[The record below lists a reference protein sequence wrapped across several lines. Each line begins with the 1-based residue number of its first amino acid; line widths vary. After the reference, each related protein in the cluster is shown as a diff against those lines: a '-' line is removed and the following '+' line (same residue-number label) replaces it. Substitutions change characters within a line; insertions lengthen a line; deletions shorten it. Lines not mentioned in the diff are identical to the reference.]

1 MSSTAPATLCPG
13 TAQSLQAPRR
23 RAGPFS
29 PAAGNTWD
37 RNPCLRTSVAMARL
51 GMLRTPTVI
60 IDTAK
65 RKVSKYRLDCLQED
79 KAFLPLTVRRGVAV
93 PSRHGELIAQ
103 PIARRAATLFFPRG
117 SRAPCHYGTARG
129 VRARRAAHTHTH
141 TQLLTAGNTGI
152 ATFFFAVYLRPL
164 AWEIRAVP
172 VLPARRH
179 WSGELAAQ
187 RAVSATRRVLLPA
200 SVMRR
205 CRVRPSLC
213 TSDGGCCPSTPSSAF
228 SGTLCRT
235 TSMRTGED
243 NRIALMCHMMPLLR

>member
-129 VRARRAAHTHTH
+129 VRARRTAHTHTH
-141 TQLLTAGNTGI
+141 TTPDGGQHLGSRHFSSPSTSGRLHGKFVRFCTSCPP
-152 ATFFFAVYLRPL
+152 PL
-164 AWEIRAVP
+164 VRRTRRTKSCVSNAARSSTSIGHASMSRAPKLVHFGWG
-172 VLPARRH
+172 VLPLHTVKRRFRRALQDDLDAH
-179 WSGELAAQ
+179 W
-187 RAVSATRRVLLPA
+187 
-200 SVMRR
+200 
-205 CRVRPSLC
+205 
-213 TSDGGCCPSTPSSAF
+213 GG
-228 SGTLCRT
+228 
-235 TSMRTGED
+235 
-243 NRIALMCHMMPLLR
+243 

>member
-129 VRARRAAHTHTH
+129 VRGAQHTHTH
-141 TQLLTAGNTGI
+141 TQLLTAGNTWDRDI
-152 ATFFFAVYLRPL
+152 FLRRLPP
-164 AWEIRAVP
+164 AACMGNSCGS

-200 SVMRR
+200 SVTRR